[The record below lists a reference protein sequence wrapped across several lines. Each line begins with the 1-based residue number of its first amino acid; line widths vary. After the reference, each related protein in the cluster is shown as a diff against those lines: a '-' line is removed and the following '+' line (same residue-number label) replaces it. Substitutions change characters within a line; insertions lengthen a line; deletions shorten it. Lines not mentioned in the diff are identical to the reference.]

1 MKKQLLILLLAA
13 ALTFSLTPE
22 ARAAG
27 GYSDVP
33 EGHWAV
39 ENIERATELGLF
51 QGVGGGKFGLG
62 QPITRAAFATTLVRL
77 FGWQAVNPE
86 HTSYTDVPRSSWYYS
101 AVETVLANDAVAASG
116 QTFRP
121 NDELTR
127 GEMAS
132 MLVRALGYTSLAGG
146 AGDYDTPFTDVTV
159 NKGFVTVAYDLGIM
173 DGKGKGRFDPDA
185 SATREQA
192 ATVLVRVYD
201 QHTAK
206 STALTSTAGY
216 QTINISTPIAQPGTE
231 VPVTPLEP
239 LPDLYASLR
248 RMKNSGEDMSKMVLR
263 LMAGG
268 VRTITDAGG
277 NIVSGSELISAK
289 EVQEVLGHKDVKT
302 FYSEQYDSAYC
313 IYPPNAY
320 QTATVWYQSDES
332 MAAKLQLV
340 RLFGVTKYV
349 LE

>member
-1 MKKQLLILLLAA
+1 MRRRLMIFLLAGLLILG
-13 ALTFSLTPE
+13 LTPP
-22 ARAAG
+22 AAAAG

-33 EGHWAV
+33 ADHWSAGDV
-39 ENIERATELGLF
+39 ARATELGLF

-62 QPITRAAFATTLVRL
+62 RPITRAAFATALTRL
-77 FGWQAVNPE
+77 FGWEEVKPDRP
-86 HTSYTDVPRSSWYYS
+86 SYTDVSRDSWYYG
-101 AVETVLANDAVAASG
+101 AVETIQANGAVDASNRK
-116 QTFRP
+116 FRP
-121 NDELTR
+121 DDNLTR
-127 GEMAS
+127 DEMAS
-132 MLVRALGYTSLAGG
+132 MLVRGLGYTSLAGTAASYG
-146 AGDYDTPFTDVTV
+146 TPFSDVTA
-159 NKGFVTVAYDLGIM
+159 NPGFITLAYDLGIM
-173 DGKGKGRFDPDA
+173 DGKGKNRFDPDA

-216 QTINISTPIAQPGTE
+216 QAINISTPIAQPGTE

-248 RMKNSGEDMSKMVLR
+248 RMKNSGEDMSQMVLR

-277 NIVSGSELISAK
+277 NIVSGSELISAR

-332 MAAKLQLV
+332 LAAKLQLA